1 MIISVV
7 VDTDIL
13 DIISYETK
21 NFFKGYILKA
31 PEIKKML
38 HSLLCIHYPE
48 PYWHCIHFT
57 E

>member
-13 DIISYETK
+13 DISYETK
-21 NFFKGYILKA
+21 NFFKDYILKA

-38 HSLLCIHYPE
+38 HSLLCVHYSE